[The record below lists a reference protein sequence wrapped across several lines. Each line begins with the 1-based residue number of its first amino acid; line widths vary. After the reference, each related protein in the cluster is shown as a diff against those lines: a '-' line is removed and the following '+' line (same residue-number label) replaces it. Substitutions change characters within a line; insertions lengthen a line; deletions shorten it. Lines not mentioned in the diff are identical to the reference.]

1 MTSYNDR
8 TGDGD
13 RSLKG
18 EIVVLLSEGEGERK
32 EGRDFPGGPVAKAL
46 CSQCR
51 GPRVRFLVRELDPA
65 CHNLE
70 FNPTTKDATGHTNT
84 KDPMCHN

>member
-1 MTSYNDR
+1 LTSYNDR
-8 TGDGD
+8 KEGGD

-51 GPRVRFLVRELDPA
+51 QILYHPSHRDDQR
-65 CHNLE
+65 
-70 FNPTTKDATGHTNT
+70 
-84 KDPMCHN
+84 

>member
-1 MTSYNDR
+1 LTSYNDR
-8 TGDGD
+8 KEGGD

-51 GPRVRFLVRELDPA
+51 GPRGQFLVRELDP
-65 CHNLE
+65 
-70 FNPTTKDATGHTNT
+70 
-84 KDPMCHN
+84 MCPN